1 MTPISLIFRIVARI
15 TGILLVVA
23 SGYAGAGSISSAG
36 QAPHERC
43 GYCHELDGNSRMEGF
58 PRLAGQTFDYLVKQ
72 LHDFRARRRAGT
84 MQATAELLSDAEIIA
99 VARYFNAQTPS
110 ATVNAS
116 PATHDRQ
123 TAEHLYRHGDSAR
136 GIAACSSCHGASG
149 EGRSSIPR
157 LAGQHAAYLEAQ
169 LLDFKRGVRV
179 NDEESVMRSIVSAMT
194 EHEIHALARYFA
206 SFDSRVSASLKL
218 AP

>member
-1 MTPISLIFRIVARI
+1 MAHTTVIIGIVARVA
-15 TGILLVVA
+15 GIMLVVA
-23 SGYAGAGSISSAG
+23 PGCAEAGAIDTAG

-99 VARYFNAQTPS
+99 VARYFNAQSPS
-110 ATVNAS
+110 ATANAS

-123 TAEHLYRHGDSAR
+123 AAEHLHRRGDSAR
-136 GIAACSSCHGASG
+136 GIPACSSCHGANG
-149 EGRSSIPR
+149 EGRGGIPR

-169 LLDFKRGVRV
+169 LLDFKRGARV
-179 NDEESVMRSIVSAMT
+179 NDGEGVMRSIVSAAT
-194 EHEIHALARYFA
+194 EREIHALARYFT
-206 SFDSRVSASLKL
+206 SFDSR
-218 AP
+218 